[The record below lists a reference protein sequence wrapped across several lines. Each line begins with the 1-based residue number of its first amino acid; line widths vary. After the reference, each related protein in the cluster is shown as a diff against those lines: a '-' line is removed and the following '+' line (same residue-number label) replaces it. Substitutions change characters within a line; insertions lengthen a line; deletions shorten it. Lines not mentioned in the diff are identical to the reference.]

1 MYSGRQRD
9 LRERRAHQDW
19 DAPRMLEQDASFDSE
34 EARELET
41 PSWTIQLN
49 ARASAA

>member
-9 LRERRAHQDW
+9 LRERRTHQHW
-19 DAPRMLEQDASFDSE
+19 DAPLAFDQDSSQDADD
-34 EARELET
+34 ARELET

-49 ARASAA
+49 ARPSAA